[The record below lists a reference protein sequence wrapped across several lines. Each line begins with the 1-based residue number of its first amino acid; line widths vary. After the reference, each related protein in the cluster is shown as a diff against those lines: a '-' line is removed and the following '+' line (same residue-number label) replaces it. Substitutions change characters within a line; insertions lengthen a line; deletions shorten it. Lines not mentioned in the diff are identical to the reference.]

1 MESEFVTIQDR
12 NEPSFTRKVSLR
24 SFNGWPKSK
33 DVEGARLAQGGRRT
47 MVVVS
52 DEQAQAERVKSPIR
66 IPEVVERTMAAKA
79 EPVAAVPQPAED
91 ADILPEVQEA
101 PATAPVVS
109 PKPAPAKSAKGKK

>member
-12 NEPSFTRKVSLR
+12 NEPSFTRTVSLR

-47 MVVVS
+47 MVIVS

-79 EPVAAVPQPAED
+79 EPAP
-91 ADILPEVQEA
+91 EA
-101 PATAPVVS
+101 PAEVVAEVAPDPVVAEVPAPIAP
-109 PKPAPAKSAKGKK
+109 PKPAPAKSSKGKK